1 MRIAVP
7 HNMTKESARQ
17 RVEER
22 LGQLLSQFGGH
33 AEDVW
38 HEWVGD
44 TLQFKGKAK
53 GLSLKGTAEVTDAD
67 VIIDA
72 KLPLLAMA
80 FEGRIREAVQREAD
94 SMFRT
99 ASRGGAGGRPPL
111 HC

>member
-7 HNMTKESARQ
+7 HNTTKENAR
-17 RVEER
+17 RKVEQR
-22 LGQLLSQFGGH
+22 LGQLLEQFGGH
-33 AEDVW
+33 AEDVS

-44 TLQFKGKAK
+44 TLQFKGRAK
-53 GLSLKGTAEVTDAD
+53 GFALKGSAEVTDAD

-99 ASRGGAGGRPPL
+99 A
-111 HC
+111 